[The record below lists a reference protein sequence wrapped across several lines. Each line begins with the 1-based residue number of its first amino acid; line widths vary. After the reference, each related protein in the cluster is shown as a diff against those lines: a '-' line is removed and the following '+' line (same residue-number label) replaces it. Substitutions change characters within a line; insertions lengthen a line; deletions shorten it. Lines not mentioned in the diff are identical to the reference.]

1 MKCPSCGRDLS
12 AFSPDSPFCPYC
24 GQGLESKASAEVHF
38 CPHCGRELSE
48 QFAFCPHCG
57 RGLLSVQ
64 TKPGDYQKGVYSARR
79 MAKSTVKAI
88 SNLFSNR
95 RKKRKLYQQ
104 WAEFSE
110 LPPDEVPSMD
120 DLKQNSKAEKSEEQ
134 SPDSETD

>member
-1 MKCPSCGRDLS
+1 VKCPSCGRDLS
-12 AFSPDSPFCPYC
+12 AFSPDSAFCPYC
-24 GQGLESKASAEVHF
+24 GQGLKPKDSAEVHF
-38 CPHCGRELSE
+38 CPHCGQEISG

-57 RGLLSVQ
+57 KGLLSAQ
-64 TKPGDYQKGVYSARR
+64 TKPRGYHDGLGFTRR
-79 MAKSTVKAI
+79 MAKSAVKAI
-88 SNLFSNR
+88 INLFSKR

-120 DLKQNSKAEKSEEQ
+120 DLRQNSKAEKSKEQ

>member
-1 MKCPSCGRDLS
+1 
-12 AFSPDSPFCPYC
+12 
-24 GQGLESKASAEVHF
+24 LESKASTEVHF

-57 RGLLSVQ
+57 RGLRPAE
-64 TKPGDYQKGVYSARR
+64 TKPRGYQDGLGFTRR
-79 MAKSTVKAI
+79 IAKSAAKATI
-88 SNLFSNR
+88 NLFSSR